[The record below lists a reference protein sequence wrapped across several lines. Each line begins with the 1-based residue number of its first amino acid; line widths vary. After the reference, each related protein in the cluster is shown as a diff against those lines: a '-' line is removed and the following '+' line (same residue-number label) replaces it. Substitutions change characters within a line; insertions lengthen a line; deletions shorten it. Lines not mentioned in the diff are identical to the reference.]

1 MPRLRLTDK
10 ILEVGATV
18 MKARRKSAKKLP
30 ATPARRSRRD
40 AILNEA
46 SHELNRRGVSQET
59 LRRIA
64 QKLGITREA
73 LYYYFKDR
81 NDLVSH
87 CYLETAQTLN
97 LHLDGVL
104 ATSSTETER
113 IHRFIDEVLADD
125 ALELCGPINLG
136 MMDEV
141 RRRMVVQAIDELF
154 EKLAGLLK
162 RGIDLGEFRACETG
176 VAAPAIVSLILWQ
189 PFANLVPTGGRKAPR
204 QVYREFIKSL
214 ILKGTAADR
223 SAMPPYE
230 EIDFKVPEG
239 SAAQAFDRIW
249 ITDVKR
255 AAILSTASRLFN
267 ENGVDTTTL
276 DEIASQI
283 GATTGALYHYIGG
296 KETLVTQCY
305 LRASQLS
312 LFIIDRALEQPGSRL
327 GAVAAYEQAWTQAQ
341 MRKDVAPISQLASF
355 DALSASSKG
364 QIQNM
369 SQQFGE
375 RWRRLTGDALAAGE
389 YREIDLDILQRTL
402 PGLSNWLVRMETG
415 DLENQRSIG
424 RELGVF
430 LTLGIGALPGA
441 AADLRSPTSLSARP
455 GD

>member
-10 ILEVGATV
+10 ILEVGAIV

-46 SHELNRRGVSQET
+46 SHELNRRGVSLET

-97 LHLDGVL
+97 LHLDEVL
-104 ATSSTETER
+104 ATSSTQTER
-113 IHRFIDEVLADD
+113 IHRFIDDVLADD

-189 PFANLVPTGGRKAPR
+189 PFVNLVPSGGPKAPR
-204 QVYREFIKSL
+204 QAYREFIKSL

-230 EIDFKVPEG
+230 EIEFKAPEG

-267 ENGVDTTTL
+267 EKGVDTTTL
-276 DEIASQI
+276 DEIASQF
-283 GATTGALYHYIGG
+283 GATTGALYHHIGD

-305 LRASQLS
+305 LRAYQLS

-327 GAVAAYEQAWTQAQ
+327 GAIAAYEQAWTQAQ
-341 MRKDVAPISQLASF
+341 MRKDVAPMSQLASF

-369 SQQFGE
+369 SQQFGA
-375 RWRRLTGDALAAGE
+375 RWRKLTGDALAAGE
-389 YREIDLDILQRTL
+389 YRKIDLDILQRTL

-441 AADLRSPTSLSARP
+441 TADLRPPTPLLARP